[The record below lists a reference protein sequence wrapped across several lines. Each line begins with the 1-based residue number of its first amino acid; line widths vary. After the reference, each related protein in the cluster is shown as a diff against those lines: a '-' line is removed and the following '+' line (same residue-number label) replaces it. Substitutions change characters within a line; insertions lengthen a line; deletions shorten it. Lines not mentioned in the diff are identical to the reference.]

1 MAIQKIAHIGVA
13 VRDLEPQ
20 VHLYRDLLGLEL
32 VNDEVVEDQKVRV
45 VMFKIGESTI
55 ELLCPTSDDSPV
67 ATFLKRR
74 GEGIHHVAYEVRDL
88 AGQLRGLDAQGVEL
102 IDKSPRKGA
111 HGQRIAFLHPRA
123 TFGVLTELCEA
134 VL

>member
-1 MAIQKIAHIGVA
+1 MAIEKIAHIGVA

-32 VNDEVVEDQKVRV
+32 INDEVVEDQKVRV

-67 ATFLKRR
+67 ARFLERS
-74 GEGIHHVAYEVRDL
+74 GEGIHHVAYEVHDL
-88 AGQLRGLDAQGVEL
+88 TAQLRRLDAQGVEL

-111 HGQRIAFLHPRA
+111 HGQHIAFVHPRA
-123 TFGVLTELCEA
+123 TFGVLTELCES